1 MNRACIG
8 IPRRILI
15 MIFPRETPGWLTKS
29 FFAIERRLPF
39 GTNYVMNL
47 FSEEALFLAEVD
59 A

>member
-1 MNRACIG
+1 
-8 IPRRILI
+8 